1 MTAILTL
8 IYCWLQEFFF
18 SLTDWGLGIWDSLLS
33 VADSTLAT
41 IGTAGLTLPVIPGS
55 ICVGAGRDGHESG
68 AGHRG
73 ERHGHPVHLADDSL
87 CAVGLMNQL
96 VMGWAYTWTVVL
108 ALWIWVYLRSLR

>member
-18 SLTDWGLGIWDSLLS
+18 SHRIGASASGIPALRGGQHARHHWDGR
-33 VADSTLAT
+33 AHPAGDSR
-41 IGTAGLTLPVIPGS
+41 S

-73 ERHGHPVHLADDSL
+73 ERHGDAVHLQTIPFVRWGS
-87 CAVGLMNQL
+87 
-96 VMGWAYTWTVVL
+96 
-108 ALWIWVYLRSLR
+108 

>member
-18 SLTDWGLGIWDSLLS
+18 SLTDWGLGHLGFPALRGGQHARHHWHGRAHPAGDSR
-33 VADSTLAT
+33 
-41 IGTAGLTLPVIPGS
+41 S

-73 ERHGHPVHLADDSL
+73 ERHGHPVHSANHSI
-87 CAVGLMNQL
+87 CPVGLMNQL
-96 VMGWAYTWTVVL
+96 VMGGPMPG
-108 ALWIWVYLRSLR
+108 R